1 LFLEK
6 SDCRSA
12 NRAPTNGEKTQGTAE
27 INRTCLS
34 STFSLKAHASRASGP
49 HGESKGTALARK
61 NLLKIKQV
69 AEMLQISVHTAYKWA
84 ESGRLPAVKLGYS
97 LRFDPDRIEKFI
109 ANGETA

>member
-1 LFLEK
+1 MPEHEPG
-6 SDCRSA
+6 
-12 NRAPTNGEKTQGTAE
+12 PTNGEKTQGTAE

-49 HGESKGTALARK
+49 NGESKGTALARK

-69 AEMLQISVHTAYKWA
+69 AEMLQISVHTAYKWVEA
-84 ESGRLPAVKLGYS
+84 GRLPVVKIGYS

-109 ANGETA
+109 ENGETA